1 MLQLSVASAHDA
13 LRVCEAGEANCSRL
27 VCLMHYV
34 GRLGIREDESVRPE
48 STERCI
54 DPPISMS
61 M

>member
-1 MLQLSVASAHDA
+1 MLQLLVVSAHDDF
-13 LRVCEAGEANCSRL
+13 RVCEAGEANCSRL
-27 VCLMHYV
+27 VCVTHYTD
-34 GRLGIREDESVRPE
+34 RRWIREDESVRPE